1 LLAGLNQVLHIDAA
15 ARKAIVQPVV
25 SNRDLLAA
33 LQPHGLAFP
42 SVHCPQVKVS
52 GYRHRQPCRLLP
64 LRMAASFSWSPPLP
78 SLIRTTTAGSSWHL

>member
-42 SVHCPQVKVS
+42 SQ
-52 GYRHRQPCRLLP
+52 
-64 LRMAASFSWSPPLP
+64 WPLP
-78 SLIRTTTAGSSWHL
+78 AGEGERL